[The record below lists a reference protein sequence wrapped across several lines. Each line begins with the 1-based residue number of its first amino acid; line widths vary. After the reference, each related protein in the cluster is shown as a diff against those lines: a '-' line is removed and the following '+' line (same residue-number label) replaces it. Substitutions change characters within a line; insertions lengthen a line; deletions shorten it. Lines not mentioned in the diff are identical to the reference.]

1 VTHAERESGLTA
13 RPRGEQHAHIFPVAA
28 GRDGGLPKEVLMTE
42 LFRPDI
48 TTLLEGAGITVAKS
62 GFRIALVLIAAY
74 LGVRFLRIALRR
86 LEEVLVRTGERSEVV
101 PGATRKRVTTLTG
114 LLLTLSLVAVWA
126 IAIVI
131 CLDQIGLDVTPILA
145 GAGIVGLAVGFGAQN
160 LVRDVIGGFFLVLEN
175 QVRVGDVAVVNG
187 TGGLVEAI
195 TFRTIVLRDLA
206 GVVHVFP
213 NGAITTL
220 ANMTMGWSGYV
231 IDVGVAY
238 REDTDR
244 VVEIMTEVAED
255 LRKDPRFGPPILEP
269 IEIFGVDD
277 FRESEVTIKARLKT
291 LPIQQWSVGREYR
304 RRLKKAF
311 DAHGIEIPFPHR
323 ALYMGSASGPFEVM
337 LRTAP
342 ADANGRPGGP
352 SEPAQP

>member
-1 VTHAERESGLTA
+1 
-13 RPRGEQHAHIFPVAA
+13 
-28 GRDGGLPKEVLMTE
+28 MTE
-42 LFRPDI
+42 LFTQD
-48 TTLLEGAGITVAKS
+48 LVALAMSTGTSMAQS
-62 GFRIALVLIAAY
+62 GLRILLVLLAGYAS
-74 LGVRFLRIALRR
+74 VRFLRIAVRQ
-86 LEEVLVRTGERSEVV
+86 LEEVLILAGEKTELV

-114 LLLTLSLVAVWA
+114 LLLTLGHVAVWA
-126 IAIVI
+126 VVAVI

-160 LVRDVIGGFFLVLEN
+160 LVRDVISGFFLVLED

-220 ANMTMGWSGYV
+220 ANMTKNWSGYV

-238 REDTDR
+238 KEDTDQ

-255 LRKDPRFGPPILEP
+255 LRKDPRFGPSILEP

-277 FRESEVTIKARLKT
+277 FKESEVTIKARLKT
-291 LPIQQWSVGREYR
+291 VPIQQWTVGRQYR

-311 DAHGIEIPFPHR
+311 DARGIEIPFPHR
-323 ALYMGSASGPFEVM
+323 SLYVGTASGPLEVM
-337 LRTAP
+337 LRPAP
-342 ADANGRPGGP
+342 AAASGSGAHTPTP
-352 SEPAQP
+352 

>member
-1 VTHAERESGLTA
+1 
-13 RPRGEQHAHIFPVAA
+13 
-28 GRDGGLPKEVLMTE
+28 MTE
-42 LFRPDI
+42 LFKQDFAA
-48 TTLLEGAGITVAKS
+48 LAANAGAAAAQS
-62 GFRIALVLIAAY
+62 GLRILLVLLAGY
-74 LGVRFLRIALRR
+74 LAVRFLEVGLRR
-86 LEEVLVRTGERSEVV
+86 LEEILIRAGEKTEPV

-114 LLLTLSLVAVWA
+114 LLCTLAIVVVWA
-126 IAIVI
+126 IVAVI
-131 CLDQIGLDVTPILA
+131 CLDQLGLDVTPILA
-145 GAGIVGLAVGFGAQN
+145 GAGIIGLAVGFGAQN
-160 LVRDVIGGFFLVLEN
+160 LVRDVISGFFLVLEN

-206 GVVHVFP
+206 GVVHVVP

-220 ANMTMGWSGYV
+220 ANMTKGWSGYV

-238 REDTDR
+238 KEDTDR
-244 VVEIMTEVAED
+244 VAEVMTVVAEE
-255 LRKDPRFGPPILEP
+255 LRKDPRLGPMILEP

-291 LPIQQWSVGREYR
+291 VPIQQWAVGREYR

-323 ALYMGSASGPFEVM
+323 SLYVGTATGPLEVM
-337 LRTAP
+337 LRQGSGADNGVAVPAP
-342 ADANGRPGGP
+342 T
-352 SEPAQP
+352 S